1 MAFADHL
8 DRLDGAVMTHLGDGP
23 CTYQGAGFVASG
35 IEHILERDFEAQDD
49 DQVAMRVTTISVR
62 LSDVVT
68 SRQGDTLVTP
78 ARTWTVQQILED
90 DGHMRRLY
98 VT

>member
-1 MAFADHL
+1 
-8 DRLDGAVMTHLGDGP
+8 MTHLGDGP
-23 CTYQGAGFVASG
+23 CTYQGAGLVASG

-62 LSDVVT
+62 VSDVTT
-68 SRQGDTLVTP
+68 SRQGDTIATP
-78 ARTWTVQQILED
+78 SRTWTVQQILED
-90 DGHMRRLY
+90 DGHIRRLY